1 MRTTLEVLGIDRMSI
16 PERLALAAEIWAS
29 VTAERINSPT
39 VVKPAKDEEP
49 LPRRR
54 NTPEEAKEWMRTFVP
69 RDDWERR
76 LLTIGTD
83 CGVSLSNEAL
93 SSEGLYD

>member
-1 MRTTLEVLGIDRMSI
+1 MRTTLEALGIDRMSI

-29 VTAERINSPT
+29 VTVAEPVPVEIS
-39 VVKPAKDEEP
+39 
-49 LPRRR
+49 PRRT
-54 NTPEEAKEWMRTFVP
+54 TPEEAKEWMRTFVP

>member
-16 PERLALAAEIWAS
+16 PERLALAKEIWAS
-29 VTAERINSPT
+29 VMGERISSPS
-39 VVKPAKDEEP
+39 VEVLPEAEEP
-49 LPRRR
+49 LPKRRV
-54 NTPEEAKEWMRTFVP
+54 TPEEAKEWMRTFVP